1 MAEVK
6 DEVQVNSAGG
16 SRARVGPIS
25 LYVAD
30 LEHNVSDKQLYEVFN
45 QAGQVNSVRVCRDS
59 NTRRSLGYGYVN
71 FSNPQDA
78 AKAKET
84 LNYTSLNGKTI
95 RIMFSNRDSSTRI
108 SSGNIFIKNLDKSV
122 DHKGLHDTFS
132 PYGNILSCKIATD
145 FSGQSKGYG
154 FVQYDSEESAQ
165 KAIEQLNGML
175 INDKPL
181 FVGPFLSKQERELA
195 ADGSKFTNVYVK
207 NLSAAMTEEDLYNI
221 FGEFGKIT
229 SSVVMKDTDGKS
241 KCFGFVNFENAD
253 DASRSVQALNGKIID
268 QKEWYVGK
276 AQRKSEREQELKLRY
291 EQSVNA
297 STDNAY
303 GLNLYVQNLDDSFD
317 DTKLKEVFAPFGTV
331 TSSKVIHDAIGLS
344 KGLGFVS
351 FSAAEEAL
359 RAISEMNGKIV
370 GSKPLYVALAQSKED
385 RRARLQ
391 LKLSCILGYICHTC
405 YPISFLIYCTYVLH
419 FDDDYCCLACTFQ
432 PGFGYQPQ
440 LIPGMRPGGRPMPN
454 FLVPM
459 PQQGQQGLSPGVSRH
474 AGMHALQAG
483 LPMQPQTFPRGAYHP
498 PHGRGMPVPMRG
510 MVPPPFNV
518 GGMQDDDEDDYPK
531 GCLPISFEAFAYLL
545 EKSTPEDQKLM
556 LGENLYPMVEKLE
569 PNLAAK
575 VTGMLLE
582 MPRSEILPFFKSKKA
597 LKAKVAEALQVL
609 KIAKQKA
616 GTPVGQPAASS
627 PKDGVVS

>member
-1 MAEVK
+1 
-6 DEVQVNSAGG
+6 
-16 SRARVGPIS
+16 
-25 LYVAD
+25 
-30 LEHNVSDKQLYEVFN
+30 
-45 QAGQVNSVRVCRDS
+45 
-59 NTRRSLGYGYVN
+59 
-71 FSNPQDA
+71 
-78 AKAKET
+78 
-84 LNYTSLNGKTI
+84 
-95 RIMFSNRDSSTRI
+95 MFSNRDSSTRI

-391 LKLSCILGYICHTC
+391 EQHSNMHPVAVTSLGPRMPM
-405 YPISFLIYCTYVLH
+405 YPPGGPGLPQRFYGQGRPAFIPP
-419 FDDDYCCLACTFQ
+419 Q